1 MSCPNCSRRLSSYR
15 ELWTAEVV
23 ETSHCEYC
31 GWEVSYTVHPARST
45 PQDHAAADDGSPTT
59 AEDPDPS

>member
-1 MSCPNCSRRLSSYR
+1 MSTCPNCSRRLSSYR

-31 GWEVSYTVHPARST
+31 GWEVSYTVHPDRST
-45 PQDHAAADDGSPTT
+45 DHAAADGSTTT
-59 AEDPDPS
+59 AEDPDS